1 MSARRQRSFL
11 GSLRVSK
18 LCTVRSAGRGKGK
31 RNVKGKWER
40 RNGKRKEGNAVGK
53 SALAAKEVCQACA
66 MTWPSPNSEPAA
78 AASAPCQRQVRVERG
93 WGVALRLLW

>member
-1 MSARRQRSFL
+1 M
-11 GSLRVSK
+11 
-18 LCTVRSAGRGKGK
+18 KGK
-31 RNVKGKWER
+31 REK

-78 AASAPCQRQVRVERG
+78 AAPCQRQVRVEG
-93 WGVALRLLW
+93 GMAGVKASLVADLNMFLLFMQIRFLLPR

>member
-1 MSARRQRSFL
+1 MHSAQCRE
-11 GSLRVSK
+11 
-18 LCTVRSAGRGKGK
+18 RGKGK

-78 AASAPCQRQVRVERG
+78 AAAAAPCQRQVRVKG
-93 WGVALRLLW
+93 GVCEGVVRLLW